1 VKLACVRPT
10 EFQAL
15 AASQFGIQFTA
26 EENNQVFQ
34 QYGKKSSEGVLLDLE
49 SYIARVVRNELSL
62 DINPELDKR
71 DSFKRRSGSLP
82 LQYSMHQQD
91 SKKLLTFNKAMTNFD
106 GTRANLDPSKL
117 GYPVALNAAMSPE
130 FKPRHPGQRI
140 GRRCQSG
147 IIGLGDQYHD
157 SALVRG
163 YADVWVPPQ
172 GPGSW
177 SADPTRGGDAIKVG
191 ENTQCPYL
199 FGSRERKD
207 IVANSPLNQPRVIV
221 KAPLGSHM
229 MMTHEVTGCSS

>member
-1 VKLACVRPT
+1 
-10 EFQAL
+10 
-15 AASQFGIQFTA
+15 
-26 EENNQVFQ
+26 
-34 QYGKKSSEGVLLDLE
+34 
-49 SYIARVVRNELSL
+49 
-62 DINPELDKR
+62 
-71 DSFKRRSGSLP
+71 
-82 LQYSMHQQD
+82 
-91 SKKLLTFNKAMTNFD
+91 
-106 GTRANLDPSKL
+106 
-117 GYPVALNAAMSPE
+117 MSPE

-229 MMTHEVTGCSS
+229 MMTHEAKLADRGKRSETPAPQANQSAGIEPPRSQSQLGSGRKFKTHKFDPRHELFADSSRS